1 MKAHPRPIS
10 RVAQRTLA
18 HYATATHCQQ
28 PVQDEKPTYKRK
40 KKMIKKENYTFTP
53 VDSQMFHFDLYILN
67 SYSTNLKKISLW
79 TLTHETSE
87 SVKFLDPPPPP
98 TPEKKEKRK
107 LLSKILE
114 INLKDV

>member
-87 SVKFLDPPPPP
+87 SVKFLDPPPP
-98 TPEKKEKRK
+98 TPEKKKKK

>member
-40 KKMIKKENYTFTP
+40 KKMIKKGKLHVHPCGFTNVP
-53 VDSQMFHFDLYILN
+53 LRPLY
-67 SYSTNLKKISLW
+67 
-79 TLTHETSE
+79 
-87 SVKFLDPPPPP
+87 F
-98 TPEKKEKRK
+98 K
-107 LLSKILE
+107 LLQYQP
-114 INLKDV
+114 

>member
-1 MKAHPRPIS
+1 
-10 RVAQRTLA
+10 
-18 HYATATHCQQ
+18 
-28 PVQDEKPTYKRK
+28 
-40 KKMIKKENYTFTP
+40 MIKKENYTFTP

-87 SVKFLDPPPPP
+87 SVKFLDPPPTHPR
-98 TPEKKEKRK
+98 KKKKKK

-114 INLKDV
+114 INLKDVWKPKLFWKLFKIKKNLESIMLILIKS